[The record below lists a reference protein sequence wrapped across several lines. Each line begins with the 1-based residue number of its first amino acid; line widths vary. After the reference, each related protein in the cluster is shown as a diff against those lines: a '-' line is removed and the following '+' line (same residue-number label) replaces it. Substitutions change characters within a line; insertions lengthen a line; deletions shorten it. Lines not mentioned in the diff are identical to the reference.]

1 MKTCIKTFATGAFS
15 KTLLAAALV
24 TTPVVSGLAVQ
35 SVAPNQTWFTT
46 GVAQA
51 DDRLLRARTGVERQ
65 PRRIPAL
72 TDASVDQLT
81 EVQDF
86 VQPEEQEDGTTPE
99 PNFEAAI
106 QVLDRLL
113 ERRRDR
119 LNQYELSQ
127 VYNYYAFIYY
137 NREQYDRAIEA
148 YENVIAQSPQIPLSV
163 EAQTIFTIG
172 QLQMAE
178 ERYEDALET
187 FERWADVTPG
197 SINAEQYALFA
208 QLFYQVDDV
217 ERSLLHINEAVRLY
231 NEAGRTPQENWYG
244 LQRAI
249 HFEREDYQAVLG
261 VMRNLVRDYPSFAYW
276 RQMSAI
282 LGLLERE
289 DDRLHALEATYV
301 MGGLS
306 EERDLL
312 NLAYFLLEKEVPYKA
327 AKILHKGINEDEI
340 IEPNVRNLELLANS
354 WRMAQEIDRS
364 LVEMERAAEKS
375 EDGELMFRLA
385 SFYSLNEQFEQVLD
399 SAQEAIRRGG
409 LRREDQ
415 AYIVLGTAHFNLG
428 NYEEA
433 VEAFEEAKKDERSE
447 TAAEQWIDYTQRER
461 RRQERLRQGA
471 EG

>member
-1 MKTCIKTFATGAFS
+1 MKMSMKTFATGAFS

-24 TTPVVSGLAVQ
+24 TTPVISGLAVQ

-46 GVAQA
+46 GIAQA
-51 DDRLLRARTGVERQ
+51 DDRLLRARSHSDRS

-72 TDASVDQLT
+72 TDASVNQLT
-81 EVQDF
+81 EVQDY
-86 VQPEEQEDGTTPE
+86 VQPEEREDGTTPD
-99 PNFEAAI
+99 PDFDAALA
-106 QVLDRLL
+106 VLDRLL

-119 LNQYELSQ
+119 LNPYELSQ
-127 VYNYYAFIYY
+127 VYNYYAFIHY
-137 NREQYDRAIEA
+137 NREEYSRAIEA
-148 YENVIAQSPQIPLSV
+148 YQNVISQSPQIPLSV

-178 ERYEDALET
+178 ERYEDAVET
-187 FERWADVTPG
+187 FEQWAAMTPS

-217 ERSLLHINEAVRLY
+217 DRSLLHINEAVRLY

-249 HFEREDYQAVLG
+249 HFEREDYEAVLA
-261 VMRNLVRDYPSFAYW
+261 VMKNLVRDYPSFAYW
-276 RQMSAI
+276 RQLSAI
-282 LGLLERE
+282 YGLLERE
-289 DDRLHALEATYV
+289 DERLHALEATYV

-327 AKILHKGINEDEI
+327 ANILHKGINEDEV
-340 IEPNVRNLELLANS
+340 IEPSVRNLELLANS
-354 WRMAQEIDRS
+354 WRMAQEVDRS

-375 EDGELMFRLA
+375 DDGELMFRLA
-385 SFYSLNEQFEQVLD
+385 SFYSLNEQFDEVIVT
-399 SAQEAIRRGG
+399 AQEALRRGG

-415 AYIVLGTAHFNLG
+415 AYIVLGTAHFNKG
-428 NYEEA
+428 NFDEA
-433 VEAFEEAKKDERSE
+433 MEAFEQAKRDERSE
-447 TAAEQWIDYTQRER
+447 TAAQQWIDYTEREK
-461 RRQERLRQGA
+461 RRQERLREGQQG
-471 EG
+471 